1 MKIWKKTACLA
12 LCTVMSLGV
21 FAGCGEE
28 GENSEA
34 TRREKAQASAKKYVE
49 TVSDT
54 LETVKSFNVSG
65 KVNVNVKEEDF
76 IEGTT
81 SVDPAQ
87 TEETKMTFYLDVT
100 LTQDGEDNVALS
112 MTAKSEEIEVEFGET
127 EVVYQSVVEVIVK
140 DGYSYDRTYMISSA
154 MTDAEKEEQKG
165 LWTKAEITMPEE
177 MPPID
182 SAFVNSLLNAK
193 EIKEFGAQLLGGAQE
208 IITEKFFNDE
218 VTGGKVSWSADL
230 APDFNEVIAF
240 VESIDESKD
249 TLGGVINKVLAEITD
264 NVTVESILAKVK
276 EYKDKTVTQA
286 LTEIDAELAKK
297 DTSLQG
303 IYDAIVNSE
312 VLTII
317 LTEAGMPAEYFVQM
331 KAFKIESLKAQ
342 FGMMTLGQVVNM
354 IVEEMNGEGEYIEPA
369 TTDTEAEEVVPTDY
383 ASEALAM
390 VEALM
395 GVTLAELEI
404 ELPTFLGTQFNE
416 ISIDTGLQLNAAG
429 DALEKLYLSID
440 LDIRGGN
447 FMTEYGET
455 GVTHT
460 LQGYDYLVVSA
471 DLTISSFSQSTVVI
485 NAPAADQ
492 VQSPSME

>member
-100 LTQDGEDNVALS
+100 LTQDGENNVALS
-112 MTAKSEEIEVEFGET
+112 MTAKSEEMEVEFGET

-165 LWTKAEITMPEE
+165 LWTKAEITLPEE

-218 VTGGKVSWSADL
+218 VAGGKVSWSADL

-249 TLGGVINKVLAEITD
+249 TLGGVIDKVLAEITD
-264 NVTVESILAKVK
+264 GVTVESILTTVK
-276 EYKDKTVTQA
+276 KYKDTTVAQA

-317 LTEAGMPAEYFVQM
+317 LTEAGMPAESFAQM

-354 IVEEMNGEGEYIEPA
+354 IVESMNGEGEYIEPA
-369 TTDTEAEEVVPTDY
+369 TTDMEESDSTDY
-383 ASEALAM
+383 ASEAIAQ

-416 ISIDTGLQLNAAG
+416 ISIDTGLLLNAAG
-429 DALEKLYLSID
+429 DALEKLYLSVD
-440 LDIRGGN
+440 LDIRAGN
-447 FMTEYGET
+447 VMTEYGET

>member
-28 GENSEA
+28 GETSEP
-34 TRREKAQASAKKYVE
+34 TRSEKAQASAKKYVE

-65 KVNVNVKEEDF
+65 KVNVNVKEEYF
-76 IEGTT
+76 TEGTT
-81 SVDPAQ
+81 SVDPEQ

-100 LTQDGEDNVALS
+100 LTQDGENNVALS
-112 MTAKSEEIEVEFGET
+112 LSARSEEVEVEFGET
-127 EVVYQSVVEVIVK
+127 EIVYQSVMEMIVK

-165 LWTKAEITMPEE
+165 LWTKAEITLPEE
-177 MPPID
+177 MPPIESD
-182 SAFVNSLLNAK
+182 FINSLLNAK
-193 EIKEFGAQLLGGAQE
+193 EVKEFGAQLLGGAQE

-218 VTGGKVSWSADL
+218 VAGGKVSWTADL

-264 NVTVESILAKVK
+264 NVTVESILAMIK
-276 EYKDKTVTQA
+276 EYKDLTVDQA
-286 LTEIDAELAKK
+286 LTEIDAELVKK
-297 DTSLQG
+297 GTSLQG

-317 LTEAGMPAEYFVQM
+317 LTEAGMPAADFAQM

-354 IVEEMNGEGEYIEPA
+354 IVESMNGEAEGVEPA
-369 TTDTEAEEVVPTDY
+369 TTDMEESDSTDY
-383 ASEALAM
+383 VSEAIAM

-395 GVTLAELEI
+395 DVTLAELEI
-404 ELPTFLGTQFNE
+404 ELPTFLGTQFND

-440 LDIRGGN
+440 LDVRTGYVW
-447 FMTEYGET
+447 TEYGET
-455 GVTHT
+455 EVTHT
-460 LQGYDYLVVSA
+460 LCGYNYVVVSA
-471 DLTISSFSQSTVVI
+471 DLTIASFSESTVTI

-492 VQSPSME
+492 IQSPSME

>member
-81 SVDPAQ
+81 SVDPEQ
-87 TEETKMTFYLDVT
+87 TEETRMTFYLDVT
-100 LTQDGEDNVALS
+100 LTQDGENNVALS
-112 MTAKSEEIEVEFGET
+112 MTAKSEEMEVEFGET
-127 EVVYQSVVEVIVK
+127 QVVYQSVVEVIVK

-165 LWTKAEITMPEE
+165 LWTKAEITLPEE

-208 IITEKFFNDE
+208 IIAEKFFNDE
-218 VTGGKVSWSADL
+218 VAGGKVSWSADL

-240 VESIDESKD
+240 VEGIDESKD

-317 LTEAGMPAEYFVQM
+317 LTEAGMPAESFAQM
-331 KAFKIESLKAQ
+331 KAFKIESLKEQ

-354 IVEEMNGEGEYIEPA
+354 IVESMNGEGEYIEPA
-369 TTDTEAEEVVPTDY
+369 TTDMEESDSTDY
-383 ASEALAM
+383 ASEAIAL

-429 DALEKLYLSID
+429 DALEKLYLSVD
-440 LDIRGGN
+440 LDIRAGN
-447 FMTEYGET
+447 VMTEYRET